1 MDPNVRLG
9 DQETSIPVDQERFQ
23 RLVGKLIYLSHTR
36 PDIGFAVSCISQF
49 MHALMEEHMAA
60 AKWVL
65 RHLKGTPGRG
75 LFFKKT
81 TNRGIEAF
89 TNADWV
95 GSIVDRRSTFEYCT
109 FVWGNLVI

>member
-1 MDPNVRLG
+1 MDPKVRLG
-9 DQETSIPVDQERFQ
+9 DQETSIPVDRGRFQ

-49 MHALMEEHMAA
+49 MHAPTEKHMAA
-60 AKWVL
+60 ANRVL
-65 RHLKGTPGRG
+65 RYLKGTPGRG

-89 TNADWV
+89 TDANWA
-95 GSIVDRRSTFEYCT
+95 GSIMDRRSTSGYCT
-109 FVWGNLVI
+109 FI